1 MLVQAPH
8 DLGGLELSSG
18 KLKKPRRLVVEKAA
32 LLREWKNE
40 NECCLARDLARSAV
54 LCRDIKGMH
63 WVLRFLEQE
72 ASHERS
78 QFLRVKNRW
87 GRP

>member
-1 MLVQAPH
+1 MQMLVQAPH

-63 WVLRFLEQE
+63 WVLRF
-72 ASHERS
+72 
-78 QFLRVKNRW
+78 FWNR
-87 GRP
+87 RPAMSARNFCG